1 MFEIT
6 QGKISKAQKVCL
18 YGLEG
23 VGKSSFAAM
32 FPNPL
37 FIDTEGST
45 GNLDVKRLPKPTSW
59 SMLGNEL
66 DFVIKERPC
75 STLVID
81 TIDWAEQLCI
91 DHILAVHGKKGIED
105 LPYGT
110 GYVYEKE
117 EFGRFLNKTE
127 EIIASGINVVLTA
140 HAQLRKFSQPD
151 EIGEYD
157 RWELKLGKKTGSQIS
172 PLIKEWSDL
181 LLFANY
187 KTVAVAVDKEGKK
200 FKAQGGSNRVMY
212 TEHHACWDAKNRH
225 GLPAELS
232 FEFDKIAHIF
242 TKAPEISK
250 PIKTVYWYD
259 GKDVY
264 VSDGNKPKCDKE
276 VFEISKEDYDKIIEA
291 KNIFEQPEDEFP
303 FTMSEPE
310 AQEST
315 IEINTSSDIPKAL
328 LDLMSANGVSEN
340 EVIKVVALKGYFPEN
355 TPIKNYPSDFIDG
368 VLVAAWPQV
377 FDMIKQQREIANL
390 PQ

>member
-6 QGKISKAQKVCL
+6 QGKISKAQKVCI

-59 SMLGNEL
+59 AMLGNEL

-75 STLVID
+75 DTIVID

-91 DHILAVHGKKGIED
+91 DHVCASHNKKGIED

-117 EFGRFLNKTE
+117 EFCRFLNKTE
-127 EIIASGINVVLTA
+127 EIIAAGINVVLTA

-187 KTVAVAVDKEGKK
+187 KTIAVAVDKDGKK

-225 GLPAELS
+225 GLPAELP

-242 TKAPEISK
+242 NKSNTQPVNR
-250 PIKTVYWYD
+250 TVYWYD

-264 VSDGNKPKCDKE
+264 TTNGEKPNCNMN
-276 VFEISKEDYDKIIEA
+276 VFEIPKADYDKIVEA
-291 KNIFEQPEDEFP
+291 KRILEIGEDDVP
-303 FTMSEPE
+303 FTMNEPPK
-310 AQEST
+310 QEPSN
-315 IEINTSSDIPKAL
+315 EPSVSSDIPKAL
-328 LDLMSANGVSEN
+328 ADLMTSNGVTEK
-340 EVIKVVALKGYFPEN
+340 EIMKVVTLKGYFPEN
-355 TPIKNYPSDFIDG
+355 TPIKNYPSDFVEG
-368 VLVAAWPQV
+368 VLVAAWPKV
-377 FDMIKQQREIANL
+377 FDMIKQQRELANL

>member
-6 QGKISKAQKVCL
+6 QGKISKAQKVCV
-18 YGLEG
+18 YGPEG

-59 SMLGNEL
+59 AMLGNEL

-75 STLVID
+75 DTIVID

-105 LPYGT
+105 FPYGT

-187 KTVAVAVDKEGKK
+187 KTIAVAVDKDGKK

-225 GLPAELS
+225 GLPAELP

-242 TKAPEISK
+242 FKSKEPEQQIIKTTYWFDGTNAYMTDGEK
-250 PIKTVYWYD
+250 PI
-259 GKDVY
+259 
-264 VSDGNKPKCDKE
+264 CDKP
-276 VFEISKEDYDKIIEA
+276 VFEMSKQDYDKYMWAKQKLETEA
-291 KNIFEQPEDEFP
+291 ETEI
-303 FTMSEPE
+303 TMSEPITE
-310 AQEST
+310 NVET
-315 IEINTSSDIPKAL
+315 VEKSSDIPKAL
-328 LDLMSANGVSEN
+328 ADLMASNGVTEK
-340 EVIKVVALKGYFPEN
+340 EIMKVVTLKGYFPEN
-355 TPIKNYPSDFIDG
+355 TPIKNYPSDFVEG
-368 VLVAAWPQV
+368 VLVAAWPKV
-377 FDMIKQQREIANL
+377 FDMIKQQRELANL